1 MGRGCSGVSVIRL
14 SSDWIAPD
22 GTPVAREVNK
32 AVISRRAV
40 RYTSNIATSRQL
52 RKILVGFPEEWLA
65 ELDRIAVREGK
76 ARAQVI
82 RDAVRKLLEAD
93 RKAEA
98 RR

>member
-1 MGRGCSGVSVIRL
+1 
-14 SSDWIAPD
+14 
-22 GTPVAREVNK
+22 
-32 AVISRRAV
+32 
-40 RYTSNIATSRQL
+40 
-52 RKILVGFPEEWLA
+52 LVGFPEEWLA

-82 RDAVRKLLEAD
+82 RDAVRNLLEAD